1 MTLRPRAFW
10 TLKIRLT
17 GTFAVALVAVPL
29 ALQAQTNTPP
39 RQVDPPMQRKAPAQS
54 QKAATGSTA
63 ATNEP
68 DRSSAYYHYGLAH
81 LYEQMAVD
89 AGRPDYA
96 TQAIEEYK
104 LALNAD
110 PNSTM
115 LQNGLAELYFRL
127 GRIQDAVNAAKD
139 QIKRNPNDVEAHTLL
154 GQVYVRSL
162 GDMQGPQSQQTLAQA
177 IAEYETIARL
187 KPNDIEAKLLLG
199 ELYAANH
206 ESPKAE
212 AEFKEAQ
219 KIDSNSEEVVLSMA
233 KLYSDEGDLQR
244 AAAVLAG
251 VPQDDRS
258 AREEYALGQS
268 YDRLKKA
275 KEAAAAYKRSL
286 DLEPDNPE
294 VEMAFANALL
304 EDNQLDESL
313 KVFQKLQSANPTDL
327 RSTIQISEIQRRQ
340 GHYEESL
347 ATLEKLK
354 GQIQPGTNEELQWG
368 VDEALDYDAMG
379 KYDQATALLTKLVN
393 ATTHPD
399 GKYSDQEKSNRAYF
413 LNRLGIIYREQ
424 NKTAEAVAAFKQIA
438 DLGGDCATSAGD
450 EDDTNIC
457 YAESGYESEVD
468 AYREAHMWKEAT
480 AAAAEAAKALPKS
493 HDAQLLYARQIADT
507 GQVEQ
512 GLALAKAQ
520 LTNTPD
526 DLEVHENLAE
536 MYIRLKRFDEATAEI
551 NKAEAL
557 TKKPT
562 DKWYIAFLRGDEFDR
577 QKMYDQAEV
586 QFRKALELDPKNA
599 MVLNYLGYMLADN
612 GTKLQDAMKLIQQAI
627 VLDPQNGAYLDSLGW
642 VYFKLGQYPE
652 AESNLRK
659 ANERMNNDPTVHDHL
674 GEVYEKTGNLKMA
687 VAQWERSMTEYA
699 HSLPADADPEDVA
712 KVQHKLESARVKL
725 AKLTPASESAK
736 GAGK

>member
-1 MTLRPRAFW
+1 MTPRPRAFW
-10 TLKIRLT
+10 TPMIRLT
-17 GTFAVALVAVPL
+17 GAFATVLVATSL
-29 ALQAQTNTPP
+29 ALQAQTNAPS
-39 RQVDPPMQRKAPAQS
+39 RQVDPPLQTKKPAQS
-54 QKAATGSTA
+54 SKPVTGSTA
-63 ATNEP
+63 PTNGP
-68 DRSSAYYHYGLAH
+68 DRSSSYYHYGLAH

-110 PNSTM
+110 PNSVL

-127 GRIQDAVNAAKD
+127 GRVQDAVNAAKD
-139 QIKRNPNDVEAHTLL
+139 QIKRNPNDVAAHTLL

-162 GDMQGPQSQQTLAQA
+162 GDMQSPQSQQTLAQA

-233 KLYSDEGDLQR
+233 KLYTDEGDLQR
-244 AAAVLAG
+244 AAGVLAG
-251 VPQDDRS
+251 IPQDDRS
-258 AREEYALGQS
+258 AREEYALGQA
-268 YDRLKKA
+268 YERLKKS
-275 KEAAAAYKRSL
+275 KEAAAAFKRSL
-286 DLEPDNPE
+286 DLEPENAE
-294 VEMAFANALL
+294 VQMALANALL

-313 KVFQKLQSANPTDL
+313 KMFKTLQSADPTDL

-393 ATTHPD
+393 ATAHPD

-424 NKTAEAVAAFKQIA
+424 NKTAEAVGAFKQIA
-438 DLGGDCATSAGD
+438 DLGGDCATSEGD
-450 EDDTNIC
+450 DDDAHIC

-468 AYREAHMWKEAT
+468 TYREAHMWKEAT
-480 AAAAEAAKALPKS
+480 AVAAEAAKALPKS

-512 GLALAKAQ
+512 GLTLAKAQ
-520 LTNTPD
+520 LTNTQD

-536 MYIRLKRFDEATAEI
+536 MYIRLKRFDEAKTEI
-551 NKAEAL
+551 DKAEAL
-557 TKKPT
+557 AKKPME
-562 DKWYIAFLRGDEFDR
+562 KWYIAFLRGDQFDH
-577 QKMYDQAEV
+577 QKMYDQAEA
-586 QFRKALELDPKNA
+586 QFRKALEIDPKNA

-627 VLDPQNGAYLDSLGW
+627 TLDPQNGAYLDSLGW
-642 VYFKLGQYPE
+642 VQFKLGQYPE
-652 AESNLRK
+652 AETNLRK
-659 ANERMNNDPTVHDHL
+659 ANERMNSDPTVHDHL

-712 KVQHKLESARVKL
+712 KVQHKLENARVKL
-725 AKLTPASESAK
+725 AKVTSESAK
-736 GAGK
+736 SAGK